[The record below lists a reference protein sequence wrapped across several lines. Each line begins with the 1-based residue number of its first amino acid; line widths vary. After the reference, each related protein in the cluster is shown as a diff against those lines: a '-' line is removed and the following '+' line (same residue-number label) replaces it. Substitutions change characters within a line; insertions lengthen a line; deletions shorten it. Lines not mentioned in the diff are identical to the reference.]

1 MKADTWQKFRAGGGI
16 EVSKPRFDELL
27 SLYLDS
33 RATAEELELLGRIVS
48 FNPRAAAEFAK
59 AKRVHIA
66 TCKMFGKTCVTLP
79 EIPLYVI
86 KRRSRKRAAAEWS
99 LVALLMLASV
109 FTFRLAQRAM
119 HPEEG
124 AFEVSESA
132 ELPDID
138 PGYEFYF
145 ANHMIAEGESCAMF
159 RVLPRREE

>member
-1 MKADTWQKFRAGGGI
+1 MKADKGQKFSAGGGI

-33 RATAEELELLGRIVS
+33 RATEEELELLGRLVS

-59 AKRVHIA
+59 ARRVHIA
-66 TCKMFGKTCVTLP
+66 TCKMFGKPCGALP

-99 LVALLMLASV
+99 LVALLMLTSV

-119 HPEEG
+119 HPQDD
-124 AFEVSESA
+124 AFEMRENS

-138 PGYEFYF
+138 PGCEFYF
-145 ANHMIAEGESCAMF
+145 ANHMIAEGESCALF